1 MEKKINYTATILH
14 YIEKYDRLSLV
25 DLASLINKDPTF
37 VKKIMMEINTE
48 EKTIS
53 IKKSN
58 ITPQNPTGISYINKK
73 PSNHFDVYIK
83 EYQINLKKQFQHIT
97 YYDNKLQKILIYFDD
112 QALKKKEAYSNL
124 DRYDEIKSTIK
135 NSNDIITFII
145 PKNFLKKYEFDNK
158 NPKYTWKNNC
168 MIIELHENKNIQD
181 LPKLCILILDDLD
194 TTTLNAVHK
203 RLTPKHFVKKFKDQN
218 TVINRL
224 KTKKYDYLILDWIID
239 NKPLKIKT
247 IMKLLR
253 SKNRKGKAIII
264 TGADYTNDD
273 IAKYYNYGVVGMLH
287 KNTSNL
293 LEKIGDMIWSSYE

>member
-1 MEKKINYTATILH
+1 MNLIIKI
-14 YIEKYDRLSLV
+14 
-25 DLASLINKDPTF
+25 
-37 VKKIMMEINTE
+37 
-48 EKTIS
+48 
-53 IKKSN
+53 
-58 ITPQNPTGISYINKK
+58 QN
-73 PSNHFDVYIK
+73 
-83 EYQINLKKQFQHIT
+83 
-97 YYDNKLQKILIYFDD
+97 
-112 QALKKKEAYSNL
+112 
-124 DRYDEIKSTIK
+124 
-135 NSNDIITFII
+135 
-145 PKNFLKKYEFDNK
+145 
-158 NPKYTWKNNC
+158 TWKNNC

>member
-1 MEKKINYTATILH
+1 M
-14 YIEKYDRLSLV
+14 
-25 DLASLINKDPTF
+25 
-37 VKKIMMEINTE
+37 
-48 EKTIS
+48 
-53 IKKSN
+53 
-58 ITPQNPTGISYINKK
+58 
-73 PSNHFDVYIK
+73 
-83 EYQINLKKQFQHIT
+83 
-97 YYDNKLQKILIYFDD
+97 IYFDD

>member
-145 PKNFLKKYEFDNK
+145 PKNFLKKYEFSKIYVEKK
-158 NPKYTWKNNC
+158 NMNL
-168 MIIELHENKNIQD
+168 IIKIQ
-181 LPKLCILILDDLD
+181 
-194 TTTLNAVHK
+194 N
-203 RLTPKHFVKKFKDQN
+203 
-218 TVINRL
+218 
-224 KTKKYDYLILDWIID
+224 
-239 NKPLKIKT
+239 
-247 IMKLLR
+247 
-253 SKNRKGKAIII
+253 
-264 TGADYTNDD
+264 
-273 IAKYYNYGVVGMLH
+273 
-287 KNTSNL
+287 
-293 LEKIGDMIWSSYE
+293 